1 MRARLPVLLA
11 LPLLLGPG
19 LLACLNGAY
28 FDGPRLWAAIV
39 AWALLAIAAVTLP
52 RPLPASGPG
61 RAALAGLAALT
72 AWTAISLSWAPD
84 GGAAVDDVQR
94 LLLYLPYLAL
104 AIAVLGT
111 LTEPLLLTAIA
122 GACLYGLS
130 ERFVP
135 GAVDLQDVVSAGDR
149 LAYPLSYWNG
159 SGAFAAIG
167 LVLATALAGDA
178 GRPARLRAAA
188 AAAAPPLALTVL
200 LTFSRG
206 ALGALA
212 AGVLLLLAIAPS
224 RGRLAAALLVVGG
237 GMATAGVLAVAV
249 DGLRT
254 AEGAAGTAG
263 VAALAGLLAAM
274 AACWFGARA
283 LAGRRDAPAPPLRA
297 VALAAVTI
305 VLIGTV
311 VAMLSVERAPGQDD
325 PRGAGAQRLASV
337 QSNRYAYWKVA
348 VGTFAD
354 HPLQGEGS
362 GSFRAIWLRERE
374 FREVDPRRP
383 LAVPGDRGRARPRR
397 VALTRPAG
405 RRMRRRG
412 RARRARA
419 ARRGGRAGGV
429 RATRGH
435 RLGLGAAGAHARR
448 AGAGGTAH
456 RGGRA
461 ANPGGCRGGGWP
473 SPMSAWFALRRG
485 TASPAG
491 RSVASSERTKKA
503 FTPADSV
510 WTST

>member
-39 AWALLAIAAVTLP
+39 AWALLAVAAATLP

-149 LAYPLSYWNG
+149 LAYPLSYWNA

-167 LVLATALAGDA
+167 LVLAAALAGDA

-188 AAAAPPLALTVL
+188 AATAPPLALTVL

-254 AEGAAGTAG
+254 AEGAGGATG

-274 AACWFGARA
+274 AACWLGARA

-297 VALAAVTI
+297 VALAAMTI

-311 VAMLSVERAPGQDD
+311 VAMLSVERAPGGDD

-348 VGTFAD
+348 VAIVRRPSAGGRGQRQLPRDLAA
-354 HPLQGEGS
+354 
-362 GSFRAIWLRERE
+362 RAR
-374 FREVDPRRP
+374 VPGGDPRRP

-397 VALTRPAG
+397 AALARPAG
-405 RRMRRRG
+405 RRLRRRG
-412 RARRARA
+412 GARRARA
-419 ARRGGRAGGV
+419 PRRGGRAGGV
-429 RATRGH
+429 RAARGH

-448 AGAGGTAH
+448 PGAGGTAH

-461 ANPGGCRGGGWP
+461 SNPGGCRGGGWP
-473 SPMSAWFALRRG
+473 CPMSAWFALRRG

-491 RSVASSERTKKA
+491 RSAASSERTKNA

-510 WTST
+510 WTSA

>member
-39 AWALLAIAAVTLP
+39 AWGLLAVAAATLP

-149 LAYPLSYWNG
+149 LAYPLSYWNA

-167 LVLATALAGDA
+167 LVLAAALAGDA

-188 AAAAPPLALTVL
+188 AATAPPLALTVL

-237 GMATAGVLAVAV
+237 GMATAGVLTVAV

-254 AEGAAGTAG
+254 AEGADGATG

-274 AACWFGARA
+274 AACWLGARA

-297 VALAAVTI
+297 VALAAMTI

-311 VAMLSVERAPGQDD
+311 VAMLSVERAPGGDD

-348 VGTFAD
+348 VASFAD
-354 HPLQGEGS
+354 HPLEGEGS

-374 FREVDPRRP
+374 FREVIRDAHSLYLETAAELGLVGLLS
-383 LAVPGDRGRARPRR
+383 LALLVAGCAVAAVRAGPALPGAAAALGAFALHAGIDWDWELPALTL
-397 VALTRPAG
+397 VALAL
-405 RRMRRRG
+405 
-412 RARRARA
+412 A
-419 ARRGGRAGGV
+419 ARLIAAGEP
-429 RATRGH
+429 RTPA
-435 RLGLGAAGAHARR
+435 AAGAAD
-448 AGAGGTAH
+448 
-456 RGGRA
+456 GRA
-461 ANPGGCRGGGWP
+461 P
-473 SPMSAWFALRRG
+473 
-485 TASPAG
+485 
-491 RSVASSERTKKA
+491 
-503 FTPADSV
+503 
-510 WTST
+510 

>member
-39 AWALLAIAAVTLP
+39 AWALLAVAAVMLP

-72 AWTAISLSWAPD
+72 AWTAISIGWAPD

-111 LTEPLLLTAIA
+111 LTEPLLLIAIA

-149 LAYPLSYWNG
+149 LAYPLSYWNA

-167 LVLATALAGDA
+167 LVLAAALAGDA

-188 AAAAPPLALTVL
+188 AATAPPLALTVL

-254 AEGAAGTAG
+254 AEGAAGTTG

-274 AACWFGARA
+274 AALLAR
-283 LAGRRDAPAPPLRA
+283 RSR
-297 VALAAVTI
+297 
-305 VLIGTV
+305 
-311 VAMLSVERAPGQDD
+311 
-325 PRGAGAQRLASV
+325 PRGA
-337 QSNRYAYWKVA
+337 
-348 VGTFAD
+348 
-354 HPLQGEGS
+354 
-362 GSFRAIWLRERE
+362 
-374 FREVDPRRP
+374 PRT
-383 LAVPGDRGRARPRR
+383 L
-397 VALTRPAG
+397 
-405 RRMRRRG
+405 RRRRCG
-412 RARRARA
+412 RWR
-419 ARRGGRAGGV
+419 
-429 RATRGH
+429 
-435 RLGLGAAGAHARR
+435 
-448 AGAGGTAH
+448 
-456 RGGRA
+456 
-461 ANPGGCRGGGWP
+461 
-473 SPMSAWFALRRG
+473 SP
-485 TASPAG
+485 P
-491 RSVASSERTKKA
+491 
-503 FTPADSV
+503 
-510 WTST
+510 